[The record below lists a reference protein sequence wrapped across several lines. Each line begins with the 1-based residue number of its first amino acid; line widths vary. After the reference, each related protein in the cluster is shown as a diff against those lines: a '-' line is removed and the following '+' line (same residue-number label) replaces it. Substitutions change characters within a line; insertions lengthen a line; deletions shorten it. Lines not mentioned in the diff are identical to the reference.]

1 MNEKIKSP
9 SGQGGAGSGPGPVGS
24 GPQTTTAGNGGGGN
38 GSATSGGPAAP
49 AAATSGSGP
58 PTPNNGNDTPAQMPP
73 HPYGPPGGGDP
84 VMSHYHMHQQ
94 PPHPQHMPPHQQV
107 GPPPSSSQNPGE
119 HPQKDVGAEYGQSP
133 LGGPPPPIPGGHH
146 PMYGRYH
153 HGDPGM
159 DPYRYSHSPMQQPPP
174 GGKPQQSAPGGGP
187 GIGSPNR
194 PPSQRYIPGQ
204 PQGPTPTLNSLLQ
217 SSHPPPPPQHRY
229 TNSYDPQ
236 QPPQQQPPPPQ
247 SQPPPQGGAG
257 GPQPPG
263 GPAGQGGG
271 GGPPPPQHGGP
282 PPPSHQPHQSP
293 YGAQQTGWAPPPRPY
308 SPQLGPSQQYRTPPP
323 TNTSRGQSP
332 YPPSQG
338 QNSGSY
344 PSSPQQ
350 QQPQPGQQQQQQQ
363 LPQQQQ
369 PQQQQQQ
376 QQSSSGSGGG
386 SGGGPPPPPQSS
398 NQGTT
403 PSQYSPY
410 PQRYPTPPGPATG
423 PNHRTAYTTHQYPE
437 PNRPWPGGS
446 SPAPSPGPGGHPL
459 PPASPHHTQHGGPPP
474 SSSPS
479 HAPSPSPQPSQASPS
494 PHQELIGQNS
504 NDSSSGGGH
513 SGLGSGPP
521 GTPNPQQVMRPTP
534 SPTGSSGSRSMS
546 PAVAQNH
553 PISRPSSNQSSSG
566 PMQQP
571 SGGSGGGPPPPTQQA
586 TQQQQQQQQ
595 QSQPV
600 TGAANSSSSAGNSP
614 QQGPP
619 SSAAAGGP
627 QGGGQQ
633 PPPLPNQNSIGS
645 QPPSQGPG
653 GAQGYPLPPHMHGS
667 YKMGGQSP
675 GPQGMLSGYP
685 PPPPQQAQ
693 QYSQGSY
700 PPRPQYPPG
709 GYGSTPPPTSQA
721 SSANSMP
728 PGSGP
733 QQYPGSRPMPNH
745 SGQYPPY
752 QNWVPPSPQQSGPVG
767 PGPGGPGA
775 PGAPG
780 MGNHIQGKATPPPPQ
795 GSGSPRPLN
804 YLKQHLQHK
813 GGYPGGGPPGG
824 PPQGYGNGPG
834 MHPGIPMGPPH
845 HMGPPHGPT
854 TMGPPPTTPPQSMM
868 PGVSVGEGG
877 GPPPPPPE
885 HISQDN
891 GLSSGSSGSA
901 SGPPHP
907 VTSVVTTGPDGAPMD
922 DASQQSTISN
932 ASAASGEDPQ
942 CTTPKSRKN
951 DPYGQSHLAP
961 PSTSPGGVGAG
972 PHPGH
977 PGEDYE
983 INSPPN
989 WARTPASPS
998 FNSHVPQPETFRTTT
1013 PSVPTVATTSAKKS
1027 DSLCKLYE
1035 MDDNPERRIWLDKL
1049 RAFMDE
1055 RRTPI
1060 TACPTISK
1068 QPLDLYRLYLYVKE
1082 RGGFV
1087 EVTKS
1092 KTWKDIAGLLGI
1104 GASSS
1109 AAYTLRKHYTKNLLA
1124 YECHFDRG
1132 DIDPLPIIQQIEA
1145 GTKKKSTKA
1154 ASVPS
1159 PGNKSGSSNS
1169 QDSFPA
1175 PVGAA
1180 NTSMDGYPSY
1190 PGNYPGTGPQPDYGA
1205 AGQMPRPPSQSNA
1218 QSPHPGPNNQTS
1230 AATPGGDNISVNNPF
1245 DEPVGGVN
1253 SNAPNAGTTAHA
1265 NSASSGAAGPPP
1277 PPPNVGPPP
1286 PQPPPTGRPPYPPG
1300 GPYPPPPVSRAP
1312 GSPYPVQPG
1321 AYGQYGSGD
1330 QYNATG
1336 PPGQFGQQQ
1345 GQFPPQNRNM
1355 YPPYGPEGEAPPT
1368 GSNQYGPYGN
1378 RPYSQPPSGT
1388 SQAPSTPGAP
1398 SAPGGPPQPGGPPAP
1413 GSSPY
1418 PPPGAPGQQEY
1429 YRPPDQGPQPR
1440 RHPDF
1445 VKDSQSYPGYNAR
1458 PQIYGWPG
1466 GANQYRNQYPSSASP
1481 QAWGVAPP
1489 RTQAPPGGQLGPSGQ
1504 QQPPASGAQW
1514 DQHRYPPQQQPPQ
1527 PQQQQQQ
1534 PPYQQPGQQQPP
1546 PQWTQMG
1553 GAGTGAPGTPPSG
1566 APGSPLRP
1574 PSAGQQQRMPNSGPG
1589 GGMTGPNSAP
1599 VSGPQPGQ
1607 PGAPPNSSSATGTMP
1622 TNSIGK
1628 PSFSMPPPP
1637 QAAGVSSGVQGI
1649 PPAQGGGM
1657 MPGTIGS
1664 GSQQKPMIGGVVG
1677 PPGAPV
1683 MPPQPATQQQQQPQQ
1698 QQQQQTPQ
1706 QPQTQ
1711 PSQQQQQQQPPQQ
1724 QQQQPQPQPQQQ
1736 PFAPPPVGP
1745 GPPLIKKEIVFP
1757 PDSVESTTPV
1767 LYRRKRLTK
1776 ADVCPVDPWRIFM
1789 AMRSGQLTE
1798 CTWALDVLNVLL
1810 FDDSTVQYFGLAH
1823 LPGLLTLLL
1832 EHFQKNLAEMFSDEG
1847 DEKANQND
1855 RISSDRKASNRRGIT
1870 TSTHNRRRLCDTV
1883 KPEKEEVEEEEK
1895 EDPQARL
1902 HDHTVDGIEET
1913 YVEADIEGDFGID
1926 SDEDEGIDLG
1936 QVKQIPH
1943 PEERVVLLAHT
1954 PNYTMMSRK
1963 GLPVRLQPAE
1973 QDIFITDGLKE
1984 WDSEFSGN
1992 YEETA
1997 PIGSNAWTYGFTDRD
2012 INKGIID
2019 VFKSEFV
2026 DIPFAR
2032 YIKTKPKDR
2041 KHKKGDNNVK
2051 IELEEDTSCEDLLNP
2066 KLESKESD
2074 REMEEDEEVEARLQ
2088 QNTFNKKRRL
2098 FNNSTASGNLVPQS
2112 EPTEAK
2118 KSKLQS
2124 DEHRPIEK
2132 SAFAIPLEIK
2142 RDDDCSEPLT
2152 TVTAAATTTT
2162 NTDSDCREV
2171 DMELETITTKESS
2184 VTKAFDPKT
2193 TIRDPALVLQRR
2205 RSSSSLE
2212 DECYT
2217 RDEASLYLVNESQD
2231 SLARRCICISNIFRN
2246 MSFVPGNESILAKS
2260 QRFLAVLG
2268 RLLLLNHEHL
2278 PRTPKN
2284 RNYDRGTEEDTDF
2297 SDSCSS
2303 LQGER
2308 EWWWEYLISIRENM
2322 LVIMAN
2328 IAGHLDLSR
2337 YEELIARPL
2346 IDGLLH
2352 WAVCPSAHGQDPF
2365 PSCGPASSLSPQRLA
2380 LEALCKLCV
2389 TDNNVD
2395 LVIATPPHSRLEK
2408 LCAVLTRH
2416 LCRNEDQVLREF
2428 SVNLLHY
2435 LAAADSAMAR
2445 TVALQSPCIS
2455 YLVAFIEQAEQT
2467 ALGVANQHGINYLRE
2482 NPDSMGTSLDMLR
2495 RAAGT
2500 LLHLAKHPDNR
2511 SLFMQQE
2518 QRLLGLVMSHIL
2530 DQQVA
2535 LIISRVLFQVSR
2547 GPGAAV
2553 NSLEYRMQ
2561 QKQLQQKLGMQERK
2575 NQAESKMDDE
2585 ILNEKEQIVEPK
2597 DATAAV
2603 ATATTSDTAK
2613 CEARNEMAP
2622 ISTHA
2627 NAVNEGTANSN
2638 NIEHMPSKNPSS
2650 SMIISAD
2657 SENSNS
2663 SSQITPTAAF
2673 NDVSNSS
2680 TNSNSCGTAASSLS
2694 QNSTN
2699 SSMGSC
2705 SNMSSSTTT
2714 AAMHHHLHI
2723 NNNNN
2728 NNNSSSGGGSNSTL
2742 TTSEQLKSNMLG
2754 GAVSS
2759 SNTTPM
2765 ATGSTSG
2772 SGCSSINSNSMNNMT
2787 TNSSS
2792 SGSAAAQQQLPISAP
2807 PPPPPATTAPPS
2819 QAPTANTS
2827 TTAAVA

>member
-24 GPQTTTAGNGGGGN
+24 GPQTATSGSNGGNSGGSGGDPNPGGN
-38 GSATSGGPAAP
+38 GNAPGGGPSAP
-49 AAATSGSGP
+49 AAGTPGGSGP
-58 PTPNNGNDTPAQMPP
+58 PTPNNGSDTPAQMPP

-94 PPHPQHMPPHQQV
+94 PPHPQHMPPHQQLV
-107 GPPPSSSQNPGE
+107 GGPPPPPPSSQNPGE

-133 LGGPPPPIPGGHH
+133 LGGPPPPMPGHH
-146 PMYGRYH
+146 PMYGRFH
-153 HGDPGM
+153 HADPNM
-159 DPYRYSHSPMQQPPP
+159 DPYRYGHTPMQQPPP

-194 PPSQRYIPGQ
+194 PPPQRYIPGQ
-204 PQGPTPTLNSLLQ
+204 APQGPTPTLNSLLQ
-217 SSHPPPPPQHRY
+217 SSHPQPPPQHRY

-236 QPPQQQPPPPQ
+236 QPPQQPPPSQ

-257 GPQPPG
+257 GGPPQPPG
-263 GPAGQGGG
+263 GVQ

-282 PPPSHQPHQSP
+282 PPPTHQPHQSP
-293 YGAQQTGWAPPPRPY
+293 YGGQQTGWAPPPRPY

-363 LPQQQQ
+363 QQQT
-369 PQQQQQQ
+369 QQQQQ

-446 SPAPSPGPGGHPL
+446 SPAPSPGPGSHPL
-459 PPASPHHTQHGGPPP
+459 PPASPHHAQHGGPPP

-571 SGGSGGGPPPPTQQA
+571 GGGPPPPPSQQSA
-586 TQQQQQQQQ
+586 QQQQ
-595 QSQPV
+595 QSQQGPGV
-600 TGAANSSSSAGNSP
+600 PNSSSSASNSP

-619 SSAAAGGP
+619 TSAASGSGGP
-627 QGGGQQ
+627 PGGGQQ
-633 PPPLPNQNSIGS
+633 PPPLSNQNSIGS
-645 QPPSQGPG
+645 QPPPQGPGG

-675 GPQGMLSGYP
+675 GPQGMHSGYP

-709 GYGSTPPPTSQA
+709 AYGSTPPPPSSQA
-721 SSANSMP
+721 SSVNSMP
-728 PGSGP
+728 PGGP
-733 QQYPGSRPMPNH
+733 QQYPGARPMPNH

-752 QNWVPPSPQQSGPVG
+752 QNWVPPSPQQGG

-775 PGAPG
+775 PGAPN

-854 TMGPPPTTPPQSMM
+854 TMGPPPTTPPQSIMAG
-868 PGVSVGEGG
+868 GVSGGEGG
-877 GPPPPPPE
+877 GPPPPD

-901 SGPPHP
+901 SGPSQHP
-907 VTSVVTTGPDGAPMD
+907 VTSVVTTGPDGTPMD

-932 ASAASGEDPQ
+932 ASAASAEDPQ

-972 PHPGH
+972 AHPGH

-983 INSPPN
+983 MNSPPN
-989 WARTPASPS
+989 WARTPASPG
-998 FNSHVPQPETFRTTT
+998 FNSHVPQPETFRATPTAGPTTA
-1013 PSVPTVATTSAKKS
+1013 PTSAKKS

-1035 MDDNPERRIWLDKL
+1035 MDDNPERRVWLDKL

-1060 TACPTISK
+1060 TTCPTISK

-1092 KTWKDIAGLLGI
+1092 KTWKDIAALLGI

-1145 GTKKKSTKA
+1145 GTKKKSAKA

-1180 NTSMDGYPSY
+1180 NTSMDGYPAY
-1190 PGNYPGTGPQPDYGA
+1190 PGNYPGAGPQPDYGA

-1218 QSPHPGPNNQTS
+1218 QSPHPG
-1230 AATPGGDNISVNNPF
+1230 
-1245 DEPVGGVN
+1245 
-1253 SNAPNAGTTAHA
+1253 
-1265 NSASSGAAGPPP
+1265 
-1277 PPPNVGPPP
+1277 
-1286 PQPPPTGRPPYPPG
+1286 
-1300 GPYPPPPVSRAP
+1300 
-1312 GSPYPVQPG
+1312 SPYPGQPG

-1330 QYNATG
+1330 QYNAAG

-1345 GQFPPQNRNM
+1345 GQFPPQNRSM
-1355 YPPYGPEGEAPPT
+1355 YPPYGPEGEAPPS

-1378 RPYSQPPSGT
+1378 RPYSQPPPGS
-1388 SQAPSTPGAP
+1388 SQTPSAPGAP
-1398 SAPGGPPQPGGPPAP
+1398 SAAGGPPQSGPPAP

-1418 PPPGAPGQQEY
+1418 PPPGAPGQQDY

-1445 VKDSQSYPGYNAR
+1445 VKDSQPYPGYNAR
-1458 PQIYGWPG
+1458 PQLYGGWQG
-1466 GANQYRNQYPSSASP
+1466 GSNQYRNQYPTSPSP
-1481 QAWGVAPP
+1481 QAWGAAPP
-1489 RTQAPPGGQLGPSGQ
+1489 RTQAPPGSQLGPPGQ
-1504 QQPPASGAQW
+1504 QQPPPGAATQW

-1534 PPYQQPGQQQPP
+1534 PPYQQSGQQQPP
-1546 PQWTQMG
+1546 PPQWAQMG
-1553 GAGTGAPGTPPSG
+1553 GAGTGTPGAPPSG
-1566 APGSPLRP
+1566 TPGSPLRP
-1574 PSAGQQQRMPNSGPG
+1574 PSAGQQRMPNSGPG
-1589 GGMTGPNSAP
+1589 NMSVPGGSGQMG
-1599 VSGPQPGQ
+1599 GPQPGQ
-1607 PGAPPNSSSATGTMP
+1607 GGVAPPNSSSASAGAAMP
-1622 TNSIGK
+1622 PNTSMGK
-1628 PSFSMPPPP
+1628 QPPFSMPPPP
-1637 QAAGVSSGVQGI
+1637 QAGGANAAGTQG
-1649 PPAQGGGM
+1649 PGGM
-1657 MPGTIGS
+1657 MPAVN
-1664 GSQQKPMIGGVVG
+1664 QQKPPMGVVG
-1677 PPGAPV
+1677 PGGAPLL
-1683 MPPQPATQQQQQPQQ
+1683 QPQ
-1698 QQQQQTPQ
+1698 
-1706 QPQTQ
+1706 
-1711 PSQQQQQQQPPQQ
+1711 SQQQQPPQMQ
-1724 QQQQPQPQPQQQ
+1724 QQVQSQPPQQQLPQQPPPQPQPQQQ
-1736 PFAPPPVGP
+1736 QQPFPPPVGP

-1776 ADVCPVDPWRIFM
+1776 ADICPVDPWRIFM
-1789 AMRSGQLTE
+1789 AIRSGQLTE

-1810 FDDSTVQYFGLAH
+1810 FDDSSVPYFGLVH

-1847 DEKANQND
+1847 DDNKSGSSSKGN
-1855 RISSDRKASNRRGIT
+1855 RKSSYKRCISAHMT
-1870 TSTHNRRRLCDTV
+1870 ANRRRLCDTIKQEAV
-1883 KPEKEEVEEEEK
+1883 DRQED
-1895 EDPQARL
+1895 DPQSRL
-1902 HDHTVDGIEET
+1902 HDNTSGNIGISNENYDIVDD
-1913 YVEADIEGDFGID
+1913 A

-1936 QVKQIPH
+1936 QVKQPPN
-1943 PEERVVLLAHT
+1943 PEERVVLLANT

-1973 QDIFITDGLKE
+1973 NDIFITDGLKE
-1984 WDSEFSGN
+1984 WDSEFNGN

-1997 PIGSNAWTYGFTDRD
+1997 PVGSNAWTYGFTDRD
-2012 INKGIID
+2012 ISKGIID

-2032 YIKTKPKDR
+2032 YIKGKSKDT
-2041 KHKKGDNNVK
+2041 KHKRNAAKTNM
-2051 IELEEDTSCEDLLNP
+2051 EDDDSSSTSPDDVLKP
-2066 KLESKESD
+2066 KLESNDSD
-2074 REMEEDEEVEARLQ
+2074 KEMEDDEVEARLQ

-2098 FNNSTASGNLVPQS
+2098 FNNSAVGSAAPQL

-2118 KSKLQS
+2118 KSKLQN
-2124 DEHRPIEK
+2124 DEQQEQQHLRLEK
-2132 SAFAIPLEIK
+2132 SAFTMPEIK
-2142 RDDDCSEPLT
+2142 REEDSNEAAT
-2152 TVTAAATTTT
+2152 TAAAAATT

-2171 DMELETITTKESS
+2171 DMELETITTKEPA
-2184 VTKAFDPKT
+2184 VTKTFDPKST
-2193 TIRDPALVLQRR
+2193 VRDPALVLQRR

-2217 RDEASLYLVNESQD
+2217 RDESSLYLVNESQD

-2246 MSFVPGNESILAKS
+2246 LSFVPGNESILAKS
-2260 QRFLAVLG
+2260 QRFLAVVG

-2308 EWWWEYLISIRENM
+2308 EWWWDYLISIRENM

-2547 GPGAAV
+2547 GPGTAV

-2561 QKQLQQKLGMQERK
+2561 QKQLQQKNGVQDRKQAVVERK
-2575 NQAESKMDDE
+2575 PDEAALSSDKETPATTNASDSK
-2585 ILNEKEQIVEPK
+2585 
-2597 DATAAV
+2597 TAATTEASGSAADQQIKIEASETAISGGSSNEV
-2603 ATATTSDTAK
+2603 APMSS
-2613 CEARNEMAP
+2613 N
-2622 ISTHA
+2622 SNA
-2627 NAVNEGTANSN
+2627 NDSSSSNSGGGGIAAAVSN
-2638 NIEHMPSKNPSS
+2638 NIENVAGKNPASS
-2650 SMIISAD
+2650 SSSTMIVSAD

-2699 SSMGSC
+2699 SSIGSC
-2705 SNMSSSTTT
+2705 SNLSSSTTAPT
-2714 AAMHHHLHI
+2714 MHHHAHHHHHLHT
-2723 NNNNN
+2723 N
-2728 NNNSSSGGGSNSTL
+2728 NNNSSSSSVSGQGL
-2742 TTSEQLKSNMLG
+2742 TTSEQLKNNMLG
-2754 GAVSS
+2754 TVA
-2759 SNTTPM
+2759 
-2765 ATGSTSG
+2765 ATNS
-2772 SGCSSINSNSMNNMT
+2772 SNSMNNMSSAAAATATAT
-2787 TNSSS
+2787 TNSV
-2792 SGSAAAQQQLPISAP
+2792 AAQQQQQITAP
-2807 PPPPPATTAPPS
+2807 SPPATTAPPS

>member
-24 GPQTTTAGNGGGGN
+24 GPQTATSGSNGGNSGGSGGDPNPGGN
-38 GSATSGGPAAP
+38 GNAPGGGPSAP
-49 AAATSGSGP
+49 AAGTPGGSGP
-58 PTPNNGNDTPAQMPP
+58 PTPNNGSDTPAQMPP

-94 PPHPQHMPPHQQV
+94 PPHPQHMPPHQQLV
-107 GPPPSSSQNPGE
+107 GGPPPPPPSSQNPGE

-133 LGGPPPPIPGGHH
+133 LGGPPPPMPGHH
-146 PMYGRYH
+146 PMYGRFH
-153 HGDPGM
+153 HADPNM
-159 DPYRYSHSPMQQPPP
+159 DPYRYGHTPMQQPPP

-194 PPSQRYIPGQ
+194 PPPQRYIPGQ
-204 PQGPTPTLNSLLQ
+204 APQGPTPTLNSLLQ
-217 SSHPPPPPQHRY
+217 SSHPQPPPQHRY

-236 QPPQQQPPPPQ
+236 QPPQQPPPSQ

-257 GPQPPG
+257 GGPPQPPG
-263 GPAGQGGG
+263 GVQ

-282 PPPSHQPHQSP
+282 PPPTHQPHQSP
-293 YGAQQTGWAPPPRPY
+293 YGGQQTGWAPPPRPY

-363 LPQQQQ
+363 QQQT
-369 PQQQQQQ
+369 QQQQQ

-446 SPAPSPGPGGHPL
+446 SPAPSPGPGSHPL
-459 PPASPHHTQHGGPPP
+459 PPASPHHAQHGGPPP

-571 SGGSGGGPPPPTQQA
+571 GGGPPPPPSQQSA
-586 TQQQQQQQQ
+586 QQQQ
-595 QSQPV
+595 QSQQGPGV
-600 TGAANSSSSAGNSP
+600 PNSSSSASNSP

-619 SSAAAGGP
+619 TSAASGSGGP
-627 QGGGQQ
+627 PGGGQQ
-633 PPPLPNQNSIGS
+633 PPPLSNQNSIGS
-645 QPPSQGPG
+645 QPPPQGPGG

-675 GPQGMLSGYP
+675 GPQGMHSGYP

-709 GYGSTPPPTSQA
+709 AYGSTPPPPSSQA
-721 SSANSMP
+721 SSVNSMP
-728 PGSGP
+728 PGGP
-733 QQYPGSRPMPNH
+733 QQYPGARPMPNH

-752 QNWVPPSPQQSGPVG
+752 QNWVPPSPQQGG

-775 PGAPG
+775 PGAPN

-854 TMGPPPTTPPQSMM
+854 TMGPPPTTPPQSIMAG
-868 PGVSVGEGG
+868 GVSGGEGG
-877 GPPPPPPE
+877 GPPPPD

-901 SGPPHP
+901 SGPSQHP
-907 VTSVVTTGPDGAPMD
+907 VTSVVTTGPDGTPMD

-932 ASAASGEDPQ
+932 ASAASAEDPQ

-972 PHPGH
+972 AHPGH

-983 INSPPN
+983 MNSPPN
-989 WARTPASPS
+989 WARTPASPG
-998 FNSHVPQPETFRTTT
+998 FNSHVPQPETFRATPTAGPTTA
-1013 PSVPTVATTSAKKS
+1013 PTSAKKS

-1035 MDDNPERRIWLDKL
+1035 MDDNPERRVWLDKL

-1060 TACPTISK
+1060 TTCPTISK

-1087 EVTKS
+1087 EVCKVTKS
-1092 KTWKDIAGLLGI
+1092 KTWKDIAALLGI

-1145 GTKKKSTKA
+1145 GTKKKSAKA

-1180 NTSMDGYPSY
+1180 NTSMDGYPAY
-1190 PGNYPGTGPQPDYGA
+1190 PGNYPGAGPQPDYGA

-1218 QSPHPGPNNQTS
+1218 QSPHPG
-1230 AATPGGDNISVNNPF
+1230 
-1245 DEPVGGVN
+1245 
-1253 SNAPNAGTTAHA
+1253 
-1265 NSASSGAAGPPP
+1265 
-1277 PPPNVGPPP
+1277 
-1286 PQPPPTGRPPYPPG
+1286 
-1300 GPYPPPPVSRAP
+1300 
-1312 GSPYPVQPG
+1312 SPYPGQPG

-1330 QYNATG
+1330 QYNAAG

-1345 GQFPPQNRNM
+1345 GQFPPQNRSM
-1355 YPPYGPEGEAPPT
+1355 YPPYGPEGEAPPS

-1378 RPYSQPPSGT
+1378 RPYSQPPPGS
-1388 SQAPSTPGAP
+1388 SQTPSAPGAP
-1398 SAPGGPPQPGGPPAP
+1398 SAAGGPPQSGPPAP

-1418 PPPGAPGQQEY
+1418 PPPGAPGQQDY

-1445 VKDSQSYPGYNAR
+1445 VKDSQPYPGYNAR
-1458 PQIYGWPG
+1458 PQLYGGWQG
-1466 GANQYRNQYPSSASP
+1466 GSNQYRNQYPTSPSP
-1481 QAWGVAPP
+1481 QAWGAAPP
-1489 RTQAPPGGQLGPSGQ
+1489 RTQAPPGSQLGPPGQ
-1504 QQPPASGAQW
+1504 QQPPPGAATQW

-1534 PPYQQPGQQQPP
+1534 PPYQQSGQQQPP
-1546 PQWTQMG
+1546 PPQWAQMG
-1553 GAGTGAPGTPPSG
+1553 GAGTGTPGAPPSG
-1566 APGSPLRP
+1566 TPGSPLRP
-1574 PSAGQQQRMPNSGPG
+1574 PSAGQQRMPNSGPG
-1589 GGMTGPNSAP
+1589 NMSVPGGSGQMG
-1599 VSGPQPGQ
+1599 GPQPGQ
-1607 PGAPPNSSSATGTMP
+1607 GGVAPPNSSSASAGAAMP
-1622 TNSIGK
+1622 PNTSMGK
-1628 PSFSMPPPP
+1628 QPPFSMPPPP
-1637 QAAGVSSGVQGI
+1637 QAGGANAAGTQG
-1649 PPAQGGGM
+1649 PGGM
-1657 MPGTIGS
+1657 MPAVN
-1664 GSQQKPMIGGVVG
+1664 QQKPPMGVVG
-1677 PPGAPV
+1677 PGGAPLL
-1683 MPPQPATQQQQQPQQ
+1683 QPQ
-1698 QQQQQTPQ
+1698 
-1706 QPQTQ
+1706 
-1711 PSQQQQQQQPPQQ
+1711 SQQQQPPQMQ
-1724 QQQQPQPQPQQQ
+1724 QQVQSQPPQQQLPQQPPPQPQPQQQ
-1736 PFAPPPVGP
+1736 QQPFPPPVGP

-1776 ADVCPVDPWRIFM
+1776 ADICPVDPWRIFM
-1789 AMRSGQLTE
+1789 AIRSGQLTE

-1810 FDDSTVQYFGLAH
+1810 FDDSSVPYFGLVH

-1847 DEKANQND
+1847 DDNKSGSSSKGN
-1855 RISSDRKASNRRGIT
+1855 RKSSYKRCISAHMT
-1870 TSTHNRRRLCDTV
+1870 ANRRRLCDTIKQEAV
-1883 KPEKEEVEEEEK
+1883 DRQED
-1895 EDPQARL
+1895 DPQSRL
-1902 HDHTVDGIEET
+1902 HDNTSGNIGISNENYDIVDD
-1913 YVEADIEGDFGID
+1913 A

-1936 QVKQIPH
+1936 QVKQPPN
-1943 PEERVVLLAHT
+1943 PEERVVLLANT

-1973 QDIFITDGLKE
+1973 NDIFITDGLKE
-1984 WDSEFSGN
+1984 WDSEFNGN

-1997 PIGSNAWTYGFTDRD
+1997 PVGSNAWTYGFTDRD
-2012 INKGIID
+2012 ISKGIID

-2032 YIKTKPKDR
+2032 YIKGKSKDT
-2041 KHKKGDNNVK
+2041 KHKRNAAKTNM
-2051 IELEEDTSCEDLLNP
+2051 EDDDSSSTSPDDVLKP
-2066 KLESKESD
+2066 KLESNDSD
-2074 REMEEDEEVEARLQ
+2074 KEMEDDEVEARLQ

-2098 FNNSTASGNLVPQS
+2098 FNNSAVGSAAPQL

-2118 KSKLQS
+2118 KSKLQN
-2124 DEHRPIEK
+2124 DEQQEQQHLRLEK
-2132 SAFAIPLEIK
+2132 SAFTMPEIK
-2142 RDDDCSEPLT
+2142 REEDSNEAAT
-2152 TVTAAATTTT
+2152 TAAAAATT

-2171 DMELETITTKESS
+2171 DMELETITTKEPA
-2184 VTKAFDPKT
+2184 VTKTFDPKST
-2193 TIRDPALVLQRR
+2193 VRDPALVLQRR

-2217 RDEASLYLVNESQD
+2217 RDESSLYLVNESQD

-2246 MSFVPGNESILAKS
+2246 LSFVPGNESILAKS
-2260 QRFLAVLG
+2260 QRFLAVVG

-2308 EWWWEYLISIRENM
+2308 EWWWDYLISIRENM

-2547 GPGAAV
+2547 GPGTAV

-2561 QKQLQQKLGMQERK
+2561 QKQLQQKNGVQDRKQAVVERK
-2575 NQAESKMDDE
+2575 PDEAALSSDKETPATTNASDSK
-2585 ILNEKEQIVEPK
+2585 
-2597 DATAAV
+2597 TAATTEASGSAADQQIKIEASETAISGGSSNEV
-2603 ATATTSDTAK
+2603 APMSS
-2613 CEARNEMAP
+2613 N
-2622 ISTHA
+2622 SNA
-2627 NAVNEGTANSN
+2627 NDSSSSNSGGGGIAAAVSN
-2638 NIEHMPSKNPSS
+2638 NIENVAGKNPASS
-2650 SMIISAD
+2650 SSSTMIVSAD

-2699 SSMGSC
+2699 SSIGSC
-2705 SNMSSSTTT
+2705 SNLSSSTTAPT
-2714 AAMHHHLHI
+2714 MHHHAHHHHHLHT
-2723 NNNNN
+2723 N
-2728 NNNSSSGGGSNSTL
+2728 NNNSSSSSVSGQGL
-2742 TTSEQLKSNMLG
+2742 TTSEQLKNNMLG
-2754 GAVSS
+2754 TVA
-2759 SNTTPM
+2759 
-2765 ATGSTSG
+2765 ATNS
-2772 SGCSSINSNSMNNMT
+2772 SNSMNNMSSAAAATATAT
-2787 TNSSS
+2787 TNSV
-2792 SGSAAAQQQLPISAP
+2792 AAQQQQQITAP
-2807 PPPPPATTAPPS
+2807 SPPATTAPPS

>member
-1 MNEKIKSP
+1 MNKVLP
-9 SGQGGAGSGPGPVGS
+9 W
-24 GPQTTTAGNGGGGN
+24 
-38 GSATSGGPAAP
+38 
-49 AAATSGSGP
+49 
-58 PTPNNGNDTPAQMPP
+58 
-73 HPYGPPGGGDP
+73 
-84 VMSHYHMHQQ
+84 
-94 PPHPQHMPPHQQV
+94 
-107 GPPPSSSQNPGE
+107 E
-119 HPQKDVGAEYGQSP
+119 HFENLYK
-133 LGGPPPPIPGGHH
+133 
-146 PMYGRYH
+146 
-153 HGDPGM
+153 
-159 DPYRYSHSPMQQPPP
+159 
-174 GGKPQQSAPGGGP
+174 
-187 GIGSPNR
+187 
-194 PPSQRYIPGQ
+194 
-204 PQGPTPTLNSLLQ
+204 
-217 SSHPPPPPQHRY
+217 
-229 TNSYDPQ
+229 
-236 QPPQQQPPPPQ
+236 
-247 SQPPPQGGAG
+247 
-257 GPQPPG
+257 
-263 GPAGQGGG
+263 
-271 GGPPPPQHGGP
+271 
-282 PPPSHQPHQSP
+282 
-293 YGAQQTGWAPPPRPY
+293 
-308 SPQLGPSQQYRTPPP
+308 
-323 TNTSRGQSP
+323 
-332 YPPSQG
+332 
-338 QNSGSY
+338 
-344 PSSPQQ
+344 
-350 QQPQPGQQQQQQQ
+350 
-363 LPQQQQ
+363 
-369 PQQQQQQ
+369 
-376 QQSSSGSGGG
+376 
-386 SGGGPPPPPQSS
+386 
-398 NQGTT
+398 
-403 PSQYSPY
+403 
-410 PQRYPTPPGPATG
+410 
-423 PNHRTAYTTHQYPE
+423 
-437 PNRPWPGGS
+437 
-446 SPAPSPGPGGHPL
+446 
-459 PPASPHHTQHGGPPP
+459 
-474 SSSPS
+474 
-479 HAPSPSPQPSQASPS
+479 
-494 PHQELIGQNS
+494 ELIGQNS

-571 SGGSGGGPPPPTQQA
+571 GGGPPPPPSQQSA
-586 TQQQQQQQQ
+586 QQQQ
-595 QSQPV
+595 QSQQGPGV
-600 TGAANSSSSAGNSP
+600 PNSSSSASNSP

-619 SSAAAGGP
+619 TSAASGSGGP
-627 QGGGQQ
+627 PGGGQQ
-633 PPPLPNQNSIGS
+633 PPPLSNQNSIGS
-645 QPPSQGPG
+645 QPPPQGPGG

-675 GPQGMLSGYP
+675 GPQGMHSGYP

-709 GYGSTPPPTSQA
+709 AYGSTPPPPSSQA
-721 SSANSMP
+721 SSVNSMP
-728 PGSGP
+728 PGGP
-733 QQYPGSRPMPNH
+733 QQYPGARPMPNH

-752 QNWVPPSPQQSGPVG
+752 QNWVPPSPQQGG

-775 PGAPG
+775 PGAPN

-854 TMGPPPTTPPQSMM
+854 TMGPPPTTPPQSIMAG
-868 PGVSVGEGG
+868 GVSGGEGG
-877 GPPPPPPE
+877 GPPPPD

-901 SGPPHP
+901 SGPSQHP
-907 VTSVVTTGPDGAPMD
+907 VTSVVTTGPDGTPMD

-932 ASAASGEDPQ
+932 ASAASAEDPQ

-972 PHPGH
+972 AHPGH

-983 INSPPN
+983 MNSPPN
-989 WARTPASPS
+989 WARTPASPG
-998 FNSHVPQPETFRTTT
+998 FNSHVPQPETFRATPTAGPTTA
-1013 PSVPTVATTSAKKS
+1013 PTSAKKS

-1035 MDDNPERRIWLDKL
+1035 MDDNPERRVWLDKL

-1060 TACPTISK
+1060 TTCPTISK

-1087 EVTKS
+1087 EVCKVTKS
-1092 KTWKDIAGLLGI
+1092 KTWKDIAALLGI

-1145 GTKKKSTKA
+1145 GTKKKSAKA

-1180 NTSMDGYPSY
+1180 NTSMDGYPAY
-1190 PGNYPGTGPQPDYGA
+1190 PGNYPGAGPQPDYGA

-1218 QSPHPGPNNQTS
+1218 QSPHPG
-1230 AATPGGDNISVNNPF
+1230 
-1245 DEPVGGVN
+1245 
-1253 SNAPNAGTTAHA
+1253 
-1265 NSASSGAAGPPP
+1265 
-1277 PPPNVGPPP
+1277 
-1286 PQPPPTGRPPYPPG
+1286 
-1300 GPYPPPPVSRAP
+1300 
-1312 GSPYPVQPG
+1312 SPYPGQPG

-1330 QYNATG
+1330 QYNAAG

-1345 GQFPPQNRNM
+1345 GQFPPQNRSM
-1355 YPPYGPEGEAPPT
+1355 YPPYGPEGEAPPS

-1378 RPYSQPPSGT
+1378 RPYSQPPPGS
-1388 SQAPSTPGAP
+1388 SQTPSAPGAP
-1398 SAPGGPPQPGGPPAP
+1398 STAGGPPQSGPPAP

-1418 PPPGAPGQQEY
+1418 PPPGAPGQQDY

-1445 VKDSQSYPGYNAR
+1445 VKDSQPYPGYNAR
-1458 PQIYGWPG
+1458 PQLYGGWQG
-1466 GANQYRNQYPSSASP
+1466 GSNQYRNQYPTSPSP
-1481 QAWGVAPP
+1481 QAWGAAPP
-1489 RTQAPPGGQLGPSGQ
+1489 RTQAPPGSQLGPPGQ
-1504 QQPPASGAQW
+1504 QQPPPGAATQW

-1534 PPYQQPGQQQPP
+1534 PPYQQSGQQQPP
-1546 PQWTQMG
+1546 PPQWAQMG
-1553 GAGTGAPGTPPSG
+1553 GAGTGTPGAPPSG
-1566 APGSPLRP
+1566 TPGSPLRP
-1574 PSAGQQQRMPNSGPG
+1574 PSAGQQRMPNSGPG
-1589 GGMTGPNSAP
+1589 NMSVPGGSGQMG
-1599 VSGPQPGQ
+1599 GPQPGQ
-1607 PGAPPNSSSATGTMP
+1607 GGVAPPNSSSASAGAAMP
-1622 TNSIGK
+1622 PNTSMGK
-1628 PSFSMPPPP
+1628 QPPFSMPPPP
-1637 QAAGVSSGVQGI
+1637 QAGGANAAGTQG
-1649 PPAQGGGM
+1649 PGGM
-1657 MPGTIGS
+1657 MPAVN
-1664 GSQQKPMIGGVVG
+1664 QQKPPMGVVG
-1677 PPGAPV
+1677 PGGAPLL
-1683 MPPQPATQQQQQPQQ
+1683 QPQ
-1698 QQQQQTPQ
+1698 
-1706 QPQTQ
+1706 
-1711 PSQQQQQQQPPQQ
+1711 SQQQQPPQMQ
-1724 QQQQPQPQPQQQ
+1724 QQVQSQPPQQQLPQQPPPQPQPQQQ
-1736 PFAPPPVGP
+1736 QQPFPPPVGP

-1776 ADVCPVDPWRIFM
+1776 ADICPVDPWRIFM
-1789 AMRSGQLTE
+1789 AIRSGQLTE

-1810 FDDSTVQYFGLAH
+1810 FDDSSVPYFGLVH

-1847 DEKANQND
+1847 DDNKSGSSSKGN
-1855 RISSDRKASNRRGIT
+1855 RKSSYKRCISAHMT
-1870 TSTHNRRRLCDTV
+1870 ANRRRLCDTIKQEAV
-1883 KPEKEEVEEEEK
+1883 DRQED
-1895 EDPQARL
+1895 DPQSRL
-1902 HDHTVDGIEET
+1902 HDNTSGNIGISNENYDIVDD
-1913 YVEADIEGDFGID
+1913 A

-1936 QVKQIPH
+1936 QVKQPPN
-1943 PEERVVLLAHT
+1943 PEERVVLLANT

-1973 QDIFITDGLKE
+1973 NDIFITDGLKE
-1984 WDSEFSGN
+1984 WDSEFNGN

-1997 PIGSNAWTYGFTDRD
+1997 PVGSNAWTYGFTDRD
-2012 INKGIID
+2012 ISKGIID

-2032 YIKTKPKDR
+2032 YIKGKSKDT
-2041 KHKKGDNNVK
+2041 KHKRNAAKTNM
-2051 IELEEDTSCEDLLNP
+2051 EDDDSSSTSPDDVLKP
-2066 KLESKESD
+2066 KLESNDSD
-2074 REMEEDEEVEARLQ
+2074 KEMEDDEVEARLQ

-2098 FNNSTASGNLVPQS
+2098 FNNSAVGSAAPQL

-2118 KSKLQS
+2118 KSKLQN
-2124 DEHRPIEK
+2124 DEQQEQQHLRLEK
-2132 SAFAIPLEIK
+2132 SAFTMPEIK
-2142 RDDDCSEPLT
+2142 REEDSNEAAT
-2152 TVTAAATTTT
+2152 TAAAAATT

-2171 DMELETITTKESS
+2171 DMELETITTKEPA
-2184 VTKAFDPKT
+2184 VTKTFDPKST
-2193 TIRDPALVLQRR
+2193 VRDPALVLQRR

-2217 RDEASLYLVNESQD
+2217 RDESSLYLVNESQD

-2246 MSFVPGNESILAKS
+2246 LSFVPGNESILAKS
-2260 QRFLAVLG
+2260 QRFLAVVG

-2308 EWWWEYLISIRENM
+2308 EWWWDYLISIRENM

-2547 GPGAAV
+2547 GPGTAV

-2561 QKQLQQKLGMQERK
+2561 QKQLQQKNGVQDRKQAVVERK
-2575 NQAESKMDDE
+2575 PDEAALSSDKETPATTNASDSK
-2585 ILNEKEQIVEPK
+2585 
-2597 DATAAV
+2597 TAATTEASGSAADQQIKIEASETAISGGSSNEV
-2603 ATATTSDTAK
+2603 APMSS
-2613 CEARNEMAP
+2613 N
-2622 ISTHA
+2622 SNA
-2627 NAVNEGTANSN
+2627 NDSSSSNSGGGGIAAAVSN
-2638 NIEHMPSKNPSS
+2638 NIENVAGKNPASS
-2650 SMIISAD
+2650 SSSTMIVSAD

-2699 SSMGSC
+2699 SSIGSC
-2705 SNMSSSTTT
+2705 SNLSSSTTAPT
-2714 AAMHHHLHI
+2714 MHHHAHHHHHLHT
-2723 NNNNN
+2723 N
-2728 NNNSSSGGGSNSTL
+2728 NNNSSSSSVSGQGL
-2742 TTSEQLKSNMLG
+2742 TTSEQLKNNMLG
-2754 GAVSS
+2754 TVA
-2759 SNTTPM
+2759 
-2765 ATGSTSG
+2765 ATNS
-2772 SGCSSINSNSMNNMT
+2772 SNSMNNMSSAAAAAATAT
-2787 TNSSS
+2787 TNSV
-2792 SGSAAAQQQLPISAP
+2792 AAQPQQQITAP
-2807 PPPPPATTAPPS
+2807 SPPATTAPPS

>member
-24 GPQTTTAGNGGGGN
+24 GPQTTTAGNGGGSGGSSGPSGN
-38 GSATSGGPAAP
+38 GSATSGGPATP
-49 AAATSGSGP
+49 TAATSGSGP
-58 PTPNNGNDTPAQMPP
+58 PTPNNGNDTPGQMPP
-73 HPYGPPGGGDP
+73 HPYGPPASGDP

-94 PPHPQHMPPHQQV
+94 PPHPQHMPPH

-119 HPQKDVGAEYGQSP
+119 HPQKDVGAEYAQSP
-133 LGGPPPPIPGGHH
+133 HGGPPPPMPGGHH

-153 HGDPGM
+153 HGDPAM
-159 DPYRYSHSPMQQPPP
+159 DPYRYGHSPMQQPPP

-194 PPSQRYIPGQ
+194 PPPQRYIPGQ
-204 PQGPTPTLNSLLQ
+204 PPQGPTPTLNSLLQ
-217 SSHPPPPPQHRY
+217 SSHPPPPQHRY

-247 SQPPPQGGAG
+247 SQPPPQSGPTG
-257 GPQPPG
+257 GPQPQGGQSG
-263 GPAGQGGG
+263 GPP
-271 GGPPPPQHGGP
+271 PPPPQHGGP

-293 YGAQQTGWAPPPRPY
+293 YGGQQAGWAPPPRPY
-308 SPQLGPSQQYRTPPP
+308 SPQMGPSQQYRTPPP

-350 QQPQPGQQQQQQQ
+350 QQPQPGQQQQPQQPPPPQ
-363 LPQQQQ
+363 QQQQQ
-369 PQQQQQQ
+369 PQPPQQQ

-571 SGGSGGGPPPPTQQA
+571 SGGSGGGAPPPPTQQA
-586 TQQQQQQQQ
+586 PQQ
-595 QSQPV
+595 QSQPG
-600 TGAANSSSSAGNSP
+600 TGTANSSPSASNSP

-619 SSAAAGGP
+619 SSAGGP
-627 QGGGQQ
+627 PVGGQQ
-633 PPPLPNQNSIGS
+633 PPPLSNQNSIGS
-645 QPPSQGPG
+645 QPPPQGPG

-675 GPQGMLSGYP
+675 GPQGMLSGY

-728 PGSGP
+728 PGSAP
-733 QQYPGSRPMPNH
+733 QQYPGSRPIPNH

-752 QNWVPPSPQQSGPVG
+752 QNWVPPQSPQQGG

-775 PGAPG
+775 PGTPG

-854 TMGPPPTTPPQSMM
+854 SMGPPPTTPPQSMM
-868 PGVSVGEGG
+868 PGVGGAEGA
-877 GPPPPPPE
+877 GPPPSSE

-907 VTSVVTTGPDGAPMD
+907 VTSVVTTGPDGTPMD

-932 ASAASGEDPQ
+932 ASAASAEDPQ

-983 INSPPN
+983 MNSPPN

-1013 PSVPTVATTSAKKS
+1013 PTVPTVATTSAKKS

-1035 MDDNPERRIWLDKL
+1035 MDDNPERRVWLDKL

-1087 EVTKS
+1087 EVCKVTKS
-1092 KTWKDIAGLLGI
+1092 KTWKDIAALLGI

-1145 GTKKKSTKA
+1145 GTKKKSAKA

-1159 PGNKSGSSNS
+1159 PAGSSNS

-1180 NTSMDGYPSY
+1180 NTSMDGYPPY
-1190 PGNYPGTGPQPDYGA
+1190 PGNYPGAGPQPDYGG

-1218 QSPHPGPNNQTS
+1218 QSPHPGPNNQSSTS
-1230 AATPGGDNISVNNPF
+1230 TPGGDNISVNNPF

-1253 SNAPNAGTTAHA
+1253 SGAPNTGTTPQA
-1265 NSASSGAAGPPP
+1265 NASGAAGP

-1286 PQPPPTGRPPYPPG
+1286 PQPPPAGRPPYPPG

-1336 PPGQFGQQQ
+1336 PPGQFSQQQ

-1378 RPYSQPPSGT
+1378 RPYSQPPPGS
-1388 SQAPSTPGAP
+1388 SQTPSTPGAP

-1418 PPPGAPGQQEY
+1418 PPPGAPGQQDY
-1429 YRPPDQGPQPR
+1429 YRPQDQGPQPR

-1445 VKDSQSYPGYNAR
+1445 VKDSQPYPGYNAR
-1458 PQIYGWPG
+1458 PQIYGGWQG
-1466 GANQYRNQYPSSASP
+1466 GSNQYRNQYPSSPSP
-1481 QAWGVAPP
+1481 QGWGAAPP
-1489 RTQAPPGGQLGPSGQ
+1489 RTQAPPGSQMGPSGQ
-1504 QQPPASGAQW
+1504 QQPPPAPGATQW

-1527 PQQQQQQ
+1527 PQQQQQ

-1546 PQWTQMG
+1546 PPQWAQMG
-1553 GAGTGAPGTPPSG
+1553 GASTGAPGAPPSG

-1574 PSAGQQQRMPNSGPG
+1574 PSAGQQQQQQQRMPNSGPG
-1589 GGMTGPNSAP
+1589 GTMAGANSAP
-1599 VSGPQPGQ
+1599 PSGPLPGQ
-1607 PGAPPNSSSATGTMP
+1607 PGAPPNSGSTAGSMP
-1622 TNSIGK
+1622 TNSMVGGK
-1628 PSFSMPPPP
+1628 PPFSMPPPQ
-1637 QAAGVSSGVQGI
+1637 QAGGVGASVQGG
-1649 PPAQGGGM
+1649 PPGPGGM
-1657 MPGTIGS
+1657 MPGIN
-1664 GSQQKPMIGGVVG
+1664 QQKPMGSVG
-1677 PPGAPV
+1677 PSGAPI
-1683 MPPQPATQQQQQPQQ
+1683 MPPQGPTPPQQQQPPPQQPQQ
-1698 QQQQQTPQ
+1698 QPQAQPMTQQQQP
-1706 QPQTQ
+1706 
-1711 PSQQQQQQQPPQQ
+1711 PSTQQPPQQ
-1724 QQQQPQPQPQQQ
+1724 QT
-1736 PFAPPPVGP
+1736 FAPPPVGP

-1832 EHFQKNLAEMFSDEG
+1832 EHFQKNLAEMFTDEGG
-1847 DEKANQND
+1847 DEKSKQRGVN
-1855 RISSDRKASNRRGIT
+1855 RKTASKR
-1870 TSTHNRRRLCDTV
+1870 SMTHNRKSLCDTTIV
-1883 KPEKEEVEEEEK
+1883 KQENVD
-1895 EDPQARL
+1895 EDAQARL
-1902 HDHTVDGIEET
+1902 HDNTLDDVVETNVDTDAYDGFRDE
-1913 YVEADIEGDFGID
+1913 

-1936 QVKQIPH
+1936 QVKQLPN

-1963 GLPVRLQPAE
+1963 GLPVRIQPAE
-1973 QDIFITDGLKE
+1973 QDIFITDGVKE

-2032 YIKTKPKDR
+2032 FIKSKTKNTKQ
-2041 KHKKGDNNVK
+2041 HKKLVGDLKN
-2051 IELEEDTSCEDLLNP
+2051 EDEEINGGGDQLAP

-2074 REMEEDEEVEARLQ
+2074 KEMEDDEVEARLQ

-2098 FNNSTASGNLVPQS
+2098 FNNSATSLGNVGPQQQ
-2112 EPTEAK
+2112 EATEAK
-2118 KSKLQS
+2118 KSKLQC
-2124 DEHRPIEK
+2124 DEPRLEK
-2132 SAFAIPLEIK
+2132 SAFAIPPEIK
-2142 RDDDCSEPLT
+2142 KDDDFRIQPPT
-2152 TVTAAATTTT
+2152 TSTT

-2184 VTKAFDPKT
+2184 VTKAFDPKST
-2193 TIRDPALVLQRR
+2193 ARDPALVLQRR

-2561 QKQLQQKLGMQERK
+2561 QKQLQQKMQERK
-2575 NQAESKMDDE
+2575 IQAAESKMDE
-2585 ILNEKEQIVEPK
+2585 ILQDK
-2597 DATAAV
+2597 DRMPESKQQSSATAV
-2603 ATATTSDTAK
+2603 ASSADSVK
-2613 CEARNEMAP
+2613 CEGNEMAP
-2622 ISTHA
+2622 LEGAGGVAATNS
-2627 NAVNEGTANSN
+2627 NAVNSENSTAISSSN

-2705 SNMSSSTTT
+2705 SNMSTT

-2728 NNNSSSGGGSNSTL
+2728 SNSGGGGNSSL
-2742 TTSEQLKSNMLG
+2742 TTTEQLKSNMLG
-2754 GAVSS
+2754 SSAS
-2759 SNTTPM
+2759 SNISSPM
-2765 ATGSTSG
+2765 ATNSSNNSG
-2772 SGCSSINSNSMNNMT
+2772 GGIISSNSLTNN
-2787 TNSSS
+2787 NSSSS
-2792 SGSAAAQQQLPISAP
+2792 SGSAVVSQPQQQQIAAPP

>member
-24 GPQTTTAGNGGGGN
+24 GPQTATSGSNGGNSGGSGGDPNPGGN
-38 GSATSGGPAAP
+38 GNAPGGGPSAP
-49 AAATSGSGP
+49 AAGTPGGSGP
-58 PTPNNGNDTPAQMPP
+58 PTPNNGSDTPAQMPP

-94 PPHPQHMPPHQQV
+94 PPHPQHMPPHQQLV
-107 GPPPSSSQNPGE
+107 GGPPPPPPSSQNPGE

-133 LGGPPPPIPGGHH
+133 LGGPPPPMPGHH
-146 PMYGRYH
+146 PMYGRFH
-153 HGDPGM
+153 HADPNM
-159 DPYRYSHSPMQQPPP
+159 DPYRYGHTPMQQPPP

-194 PPSQRYIPGQ
+194 PPPQRYIPGQ
-204 PQGPTPTLNSLLQ
+204 APQGPTPTLNSLLQ
-217 SSHPPPPPQHRY
+217 SSHPQPPPQHRY

-236 QPPQQQPPPPQ
+236 QPPQQPPPSQ

-257 GPQPPG
+257 GGPPQPPG
-263 GPAGQGGG
+263 GVQ

-282 PPPSHQPHQSP
+282 PPPTHQPHQSP
-293 YGAQQTGWAPPPRPY
+293 YGGQQTGWAPPPRPY

-363 LPQQQQ
+363 QQQT
-369 PQQQQQQ
+369 QQQQQ

-446 SPAPSPGPGGHPL
+446 SPAPSPGPGSHPL
-459 PPASPHHTQHGGPPP
+459 PPASPHHAQHGGPPP

-571 SGGSGGGPPPPTQQA
+571 GGGPPPPPSQQSA
-586 TQQQQQQQQ
+586 QQQQ
-595 QSQPV
+595 QSQQGPGV
-600 TGAANSSSSAGNSP
+600 PNSSSSASNSP

-619 SSAAAGGP
+619 TSAASGSGGP
-627 QGGGQQ
+627 PGGGQQ
-633 PPPLPNQNSIGS
+633 PPPLSNQNSIGS
-645 QPPSQGPG
+645 QPPPQGPGG

-675 GPQGMLSGYP
+675 GPQGMHSGYP

-709 GYGSTPPPTSQA
+709 AYGSTPPPPSSQA
-721 SSANSMP
+721 SSVNSMP
-728 PGSGP
+728 PGGP
-733 QQYPGSRPMPNH
+733 QQYPGARPMPNH

-752 QNWVPPSPQQSGPVG
+752 QNWVPPSPQQGG

-775 PGAPG
+775 PGAPN

-854 TMGPPPTTPPQSMM
+854 TMGPPPTTPPQSIMAG
-868 PGVSVGEGG
+868 GVSGGEGG
-877 GPPPPPPE
+877 GPPPPD

-901 SGPPHP
+901 SGPSQHP
-907 VTSVVTTGPDGAPMD
+907 VTSVVTTGPDGTPMD

-932 ASAASGEDPQ
+932 ASAASAEDPQ

-972 PHPGH
+972 AHPGH

-983 INSPPN
+983 MNSPPN
-989 WARTPASPS
+989 WARTPASPG
-998 FNSHVPQPETFRTTT
+998 FNSHVPQPETFRATPTAGPTTA
-1013 PSVPTVATTSAKKS
+1013 PTSAKKS

-1035 MDDNPERRIWLDKL
+1035 MDDNPERRVWLDKL

-1060 TACPTISK
+1060 TTCPTISK

-1092 KTWKDIAGLLGI
+1092 KTWKDIAALLGI

-1145 GTKKKSTKA
+1145 GTKKKSAKA

-1159 PGNKSGSSNS
+1159 PAGSSNS

-1180 NTSMDGYPSY
+1180 NTSMDGYPAY
-1190 PGNYPGTGPQPDYGA
+1190 PGNYPGAGPQPDYGA

-1245 DEPVGGVN
+1245 DEPVGSG
-1253 SNAPNAGTTAHA
+1253 APNANVTAHG
-1265 NSASSGAAGPPP
+1265 NNVSGGAAAPT
-1277 PPPNVGPPP
+1277 PPNVVAT
-1286 PQPPPTGRPPYPPG
+1286 QPPPSARPPYPPG

-1312 GSPYPVQPG
+1312 GSPYPGQPG

-1330 QYNATG
+1330 QYNAAG

-1345 GQFPPQNRNM
+1345 GQFPPQNRSM
-1355 YPPYGPEGEAPPT
+1355 YPPYGPEGEAPPS

-1378 RPYSQPPSGT
+1378 RPYSQPPPGS
-1388 SQAPSTPGAP
+1388 SQTPSAPGAP
-1398 SAPGGPPQPGGPPAP
+1398 SAAGGPPQSGPPAP

-1418 PPPGAPGQQEY
+1418 PPPGAPGQQDY

-1445 VKDSQSYPGYNAR
+1445 VKDSQPYPGYNAR
-1458 PQIYGWPG
+1458 PQLYGGWQG
-1466 GANQYRNQYPSSASP
+1466 GSNQYRNQYPTSPSP
-1481 QAWGVAPP
+1481 QAWGAAPP
-1489 RTQAPPGGQLGPSGQ
+1489 RTQAPPGSQLGPPGQ
-1504 QQPPASGAQW
+1504 QQPPPGAATQW

-1534 PPYQQPGQQQPP
+1534 PPYQQSGQQQPP
-1546 PQWTQMG
+1546 PPQWAQMG
-1553 GAGTGAPGTPPSG
+1553 GAGTGTPGAPPSG
-1566 APGSPLRP
+1566 TPGSPLRP
-1574 PSAGQQQRMPNSGPG
+1574 PSAGQQRMPNSGPG
-1589 GGMTGPNSAP
+1589 NMSVPGGSGQMG
-1599 VSGPQPGQ
+1599 GPQPGQ
-1607 PGAPPNSSSATGTMP
+1607 GGVAPPNSSSASAGAAMP
-1622 TNSIGK
+1622 PNTSMGK
-1628 PSFSMPPPP
+1628 QPPFSMPPPP
-1637 QAAGVSSGVQGI
+1637 QAGGANAAGTQG
-1649 PPAQGGGM
+1649 PGGM
-1657 MPGTIGS
+1657 MPAVN
-1664 GSQQKPMIGGVVG
+1664 QQKPPMGVVG
-1677 PPGAPV
+1677 PGGAPLL
-1683 MPPQPATQQQQQPQQ
+1683 QPQ
-1698 QQQQQTPQ
+1698 
-1706 QPQTQ
+1706 
-1711 PSQQQQQQQPPQQ
+1711 SQQQQPPQMQ
-1724 QQQQPQPQPQQQ
+1724 QQVQSQPPQQQLPQQPPPQPQPQQQ
-1736 PFAPPPVGP
+1736 QQPFPPPVGP

-1776 ADVCPVDPWRIFM
+1776 ADICPVDPWRIFM
-1789 AMRSGQLTE
+1789 AIRSGQLTE

-1810 FDDSTVQYFGLAH
+1810 FDDSSVPYFGLVH

-1847 DEKANQND
+1847 DDNKSGSSSKGN
-1855 RISSDRKASNRRGIT
+1855 RKSSYKRCISAHMT
-1870 TSTHNRRRLCDTV
+1870 ANRRRLCDTIKQEAV
-1883 KPEKEEVEEEEK
+1883 DRQED
-1895 EDPQARL
+1895 DPQSRL
-1902 HDHTVDGIEET
+1902 HDNTSGNIGISNENYDIVDD
-1913 YVEADIEGDFGID
+1913 A

-1936 QVKQIPH
+1936 QVKQPPN
-1943 PEERVVLLAHT
+1943 PEERVVLLANT

-1973 QDIFITDGLKE
+1973 NDIFITDGLKE
-1984 WDSEFSGN
+1984 WDSEFNGN

-1997 PIGSNAWTYGFTDRD
+1997 PVGSNAWTYGFTDRD
-2012 INKGIID
+2012 ISKGIID

-2032 YIKTKPKDR
+2032 YIKGKSKDT
-2041 KHKKGDNNVK
+2041 KHKRNAAKTNM
-2051 IELEEDTSCEDLLNP
+2051 EDDDSSSTSPDDVLKP
-2066 KLESKESD
+2066 KLESNDSD
-2074 REMEEDEEVEARLQ
+2074 KEMEDDEVEARLQ

-2098 FNNSTASGNLVPQS
+2098 FNNSAVGSAAPQL

-2118 KSKLQS
+2118 KSKLQN
-2124 DEHRPIEK
+2124 DEQQEQQHLRLEK
-2132 SAFAIPLEIK
+2132 SAFTMPEIK
-2142 RDDDCSEPLT
+2142 REEDSNEAAT
-2152 TVTAAATTTT
+2152 TAAAAATT

-2171 DMELETITTKESS
+2171 DMELETITTKEPA
-2184 VTKAFDPKT
+2184 VTKTFDPKST
-2193 TIRDPALVLQRR
+2193 VRDPALVLQRR

-2217 RDEASLYLVNESQD
+2217 RDESSLYLVNESQD

-2246 MSFVPGNESILAKS
+2246 LSFVPGNESILAKS
-2260 QRFLAVLG
+2260 QRFLAVVG

-2308 EWWWEYLISIRENM
+2308 EWWWDYLISIRENM

-2547 GPGAAV
+2547 GPGTAV

-2561 QKQLQQKLGMQERK
+2561 QKQLQQKNGVQDRKQAVVERK
-2575 NQAESKMDDE
+2575 PDEAALSSDKETPATTNASDSK
-2585 ILNEKEQIVEPK
+2585 
-2597 DATAAV
+2597 TAATTEASGSAADQQIKIEASETAISGGSSNEV
-2603 ATATTSDTAK
+2603 APMSS
-2613 CEARNEMAP
+2613 N
-2622 ISTHA
+2622 SNA
-2627 NAVNEGTANSN
+2627 NDSSSSNSGGGGIAAAVSN
-2638 NIEHMPSKNPSS
+2638 NIENVAGKNPASS
-2650 SMIISAD
+2650 SSSTMIVSAD

-2699 SSMGSC
+2699 SSIGSC
-2705 SNMSSSTTT
+2705 SNLSSSTTAPT
-2714 AAMHHHLHI
+2714 MHHHAHHHHHLHT
-2723 NNNNN
+2723 N
-2728 NNNSSSGGGSNSTL
+2728 NNNSSSSSVSGQGL
-2742 TTSEQLKSNMLG
+2742 TTSEQLKNNMLG
-2754 GAVSS
+2754 TVA
-2759 SNTTPM
+2759 
-2765 ATGSTSG
+2765 ATNS
-2772 SGCSSINSNSMNNMT
+2772 SNSMNNMSSAAAATATAT
-2787 TNSSS
+2787 TNSV
-2792 SGSAAAQQQLPISAP
+2792 AAQQQQQITAP
-2807 PPPPPATTAPPS
+2807 SPPATTAPPS

>member
-1 MNEKIKSP
+1 MNKVLP
-9 SGQGGAGSGPGPVGS
+9 W
-24 GPQTTTAGNGGGGN
+24 
-38 GSATSGGPAAP
+38 
-49 AAATSGSGP
+49 
-58 PTPNNGNDTPAQMPP
+58 
-73 HPYGPPGGGDP
+73 
-84 VMSHYHMHQQ
+84 
-94 PPHPQHMPPHQQV
+94 
-107 GPPPSSSQNPGE
+107 E
-119 HPQKDVGAEYGQSP
+119 HFENLYK
-133 LGGPPPPIPGGHH
+133 
-146 PMYGRYH
+146 
-153 HGDPGM
+153 
-159 DPYRYSHSPMQQPPP
+159 
-174 GGKPQQSAPGGGP
+174 
-187 GIGSPNR
+187 
-194 PPSQRYIPGQ
+194 
-204 PQGPTPTLNSLLQ
+204 
-217 SSHPPPPPQHRY
+217 
-229 TNSYDPQ
+229 
-236 QPPQQQPPPPQ
+236 
-247 SQPPPQGGAG
+247 
-257 GPQPPG
+257 
-263 GPAGQGGG
+263 
-271 GGPPPPQHGGP
+271 
-282 PPPSHQPHQSP
+282 
-293 YGAQQTGWAPPPRPY
+293 
-308 SPQLGPSQQYRTPPP
+308 
-323 TNTSRGQSP
+323 
-332 YPPSQG
+332 
-338 QNSGSY
+338 
-344 PSSPQQ
+344 
-350 QQPQPGQQQQQQQ
+350 
-363 LPQQQQ
+363 
-369 PQQQQQQ
+369 
-376 QQSSSGSGGG
+376 
-386 SGGGPPPPPQSS
+386 
-398 NQGTT
+398 
-403 PSQYSPY
+403 
-410 PQRYPTPPGPATG
+410 
-423 PNHRTAYTTHQYPE
+423 
-437 PNRPWPGGS
+437 
-446 SPAPSPGPGGHPL
+446 
-459 PPASPHHTQHGGPPP
+459 
-474 SSSPS
+474 
-479 HAPSPSPQPSQASPS
+479 
-494 PHQELIGQNS
+494 ELIGQNS

-571 SGGSGGGPPPPTQQA
+571 GGGPPPPPSQQSA
-586 TQQQQQQQQ
+586 QQQQ
-595 QSQPV
+595 QSQQGPGV
-600 TGAANSSSSAGNSP
+600 PNSSSSASNSP

-619 SSAAAGGP
+619 TSAASGSGGP
-627 QGGGQQ
+627 PGGGQQ
-633 PPPLPNQNSIGS
+633 PPPLSNQNSIGS
-645 QPPSQGPG
+645 QPPPQGPGG

-675 GPQGMLSGYP
+675 GPQGMHSGYP

-709 GYGSTPPPTSQA
+709 AYGSTPPPPSSQA
-721 SSANSMP
+721 SSVNSMP
-728 PGSGP
+728 PGGP
-733 QQYPGSRPMPNH
+733 QQYPGARPMPNH

-752 QNWVPPSPQQSGPVG
+752 QNWVPPSPQQGG

-775 PGAPG
+775 PGAPN

-854 TMGPPPTTPPQSMM
+854 TMGPPPTTPPQSIMAG
-868 PGVSVGEGG
+868 GVSGGEGG
-877 GPPPPPPE
+877 GPPPPD

-901 SGPPHP
+901 SGPSQHP
-907 VTSVVTTGPDGAPMD
+907 VTSVVTTGPDGTPMD

-932 ASAASGEDPQ
+932 ASAASAEDPQ

-972 PHPGH
+972 AHPGH

-983 INSPPN
+983 MNSPPN
-989 WARTPASPS
+989 WARTPASPG
-998 FNSHVPQPETFRTTT
+998 FNSHVPQPETFRATPTAGPTTA
-1013 PSVPTVATTSAKKS
+1013 PTSAKKS

-1035 MDDNPERRIWLDKL
+1035 MDDNPERRVWLDKL

-1060 TACPTISK
+1060 TTCPTISK

-1092 KTWKDIAGLLGI
+1092 KTWKDIAALLGI

-1145 GTKKKSTKA
+1145 GTKKKSAKA

-1180 NTSMDGYPSY
+1180 NTSMDGYPAY
-1190 PGNYPGTGPQPDYGA
+1190 PGNYPGAGPQPDYGA

-1218 QSPHPGPNNQTS
+1218 QSPHPG
-1230 AATPGGDNISVNNPF
+1230 
-1245 DEPVGGVN
+1245 
-1253 SNAPNAGTTAHA
+1253 
-1265 NSASSGAAGPPP
+1265 
-1277 PPPNVGPPP
+1277 
-1286 PQPPPTGRPPYPPG
+1286 
-1300 GPYPPPPVSRAP
+1300 
-1312 GSPYPVQPG
+1312 SPYPGQPG

-1330 QYNATG
+1330 QYNAAG

-1345 GQFPPQNRNM
+1345 GQFPPQNRSM
-1355 YPPYGPEGEAPPT
+1355 YPPYGPEGEAPPS

-1378 RPYSQPPSGT
+1378 RPYSQPPPGS
-1388 SQAPSTPGAP
+1388 SQTPSAPGAP
-1398 SAPGGPPQPGGPPAP
+1398 STAGGPPQSGPPAP

-1418 PPPGAPGQQEY
+1418 PPPGAPGQQDY

-1445 VKDSQSYPGYNAR
+1445 VKDSQPYPGYNAR
-1458 PQIYGWPG
+1458 PQLYGGWQG
-1466 GANQYRNQYPSSASP
+1466 GSNQYRNQYPTSPSP
-1481 QAWGVAPP
+1481 QAWGAAPP
-1489 RTQAPPGGQLGPSGQ
+1489 RTQAPPGSQLGPPGQ
-1504 QQPPASGAQW
+1504 QQPPPGAATQW

-1534 PPYQQPGQQQPP
+1534 PPYQQSGQQQPP
-1546 PQWTQMG
+1546 PPQWAQMG
-1553 GAGTGAPGTPPSG
+1553 GAGTGTPGAPPSG
-1566 APGSPLRP
+1566 TPGSPLRP
-1574 PSAGQQQRMPNSGPG
+1574 PSAGQQRMPNSGPG
-1589 GGMTGPNSAP
+1589 NMSVPGGSGQMG
-1599 VSGPQPGQ
+1599 GPQPGQ
-1607 PGAPPNSSSATGTMP
+1607 GGVAPPNSSSASAGAAMP
-1622 TNSIGK
+1622 PNTSMGK
-1628 PSFSMPPPP
+1628 QPPFSMPPPP
-1637 QAAGVSSGVQGI
+1637 QAGGANAAGTQG
-1649 PPAQGGGM
+1649 PGGM
-1657 MPGTIGS
+1657 MPAVN
-1664 GSQQKPMIGGVVG
+1664 QQKPPMGVVG
-1677 PPGAPV
+1677 PGGAPLL
-1683 MPPQPATQQQQQPQQ
+1683 QPQ
-1698 QQQQQTPQ
+1698 
-1706 QPQTQ
+1706 
-1711 PSQQQQQQQPPQQ
+1711 SQQQQPPQMQ
-1724 QQQQPQPQPQQQ
+1724 QQVQSQPPQQQLPQQPPPQPQPQQQ
-1736 PFAPPPVGP
+1736 QQPFPPPVGP

-1776 ADVCPVDPWRIFM
+1776 ADICPVDPWRIFM
-1789 AMRSGQLTE
+1789 AIRSGQLTE

-1810 FDDSTVQYFGLAH
+1810 FDDSSVPYFGLVH

-1847 DEKANQND
+1847 DDNKSGSSSKGN
-1855 RISSDRKASNRRGIT
+1855 RKSSYKRCISAHMT
-1870 TSTHNRRRLCDTV
+1870 ANRRRLCDTIKQEAV
-1883 KPEKEEVEEEEK
+1883 DRQED
-1895 EDPQARL
+1895 DPQSRL
-1902 HDHTVDGIEET
+1902 HDNTSGNIGISNENYDIVDD
-1913 YVEADIEGDFGID
+1913 A

-1936 QVKQIPH
+1936 QVKQPPN
-1943 PEERVVLLAHT
+1943 PEERVVLLANT

-1973 QDIFITDGLKE
+1973 NDIFITDGLKE
-1984 WDSEFSGN
+1984 WDSEFNGN

-1997 PIGSNAWTYGFTDRD
+1997 PVGSNAWTYGFTDRD
-2012 INKGIID
+2012 ISKGIID

-2032 YIKTKPKDR
+2032 YIKGKSKDT
-2041 KHKKGDNNVK
+2041 KHKRNAAKTNM
-2051 IELEEDTSCEDLLNP
+2051 EDDDSSSTSPDDVLKP
-2066 KLESKESD
+2066 KLESNDSD
-2074 REMEEDEEVEARLQ
+2074 KEMEDDEVEARLQ

-2098 FNNSTASGNLVPQS
+2098 FNNSAVGSAAPQL

-2118 KSKLQS
+2118 KSKLQN
-2124 DEHRPIEK
+2124 DEQQEQQHLRLEK
-2132 SAFAIPLEIK
+2132 SAFTMPEIK
-2142 RDDDCSEPLT
+2142 REEDSNEAAT
-2152 TVTAAATTTT
+2152 TAAAAATT

-2171 DMELETITTKESS
+2171 DMELETITTKEPA
-2184 VTKAFDPKT
+2184 VTKTFDPKST
-2193 TIRDPALVLQRR
+2193 VRDPALVLQRR

-2217 RDEASLYLVNESQD
+2217 RDESSLYLVNESQD

-2246 MSFVPGNESILAKS
+2246 LSFVPGNESILAKS
-2260 QRFLAVLG
+2260 QRFLAVVG

-2308 EWWWEYLISIRENM
+2308 EWWWDYLISIRENM

-2547 GPGAAV
+2547 GPGTAV

-2561 QKQLQQKLGMQERK
+2561 QKQLQQKNGVQDRKQAVVERK
-2575 NQAESKMDDE
+2575 PDEAALSSDKETPATTNASDSK
-2585 ILNEKEQIVEPK
+2585 
-2597 DATAAV
+2597 TAATTEASGSAADQQIKIEASETAISGGSSNEV
-2603 ATATTSDTAK
+2603 APMSS
-2613 CEARNEMAP
+2613 N
-2622 ISTHA
+2622 SNA
-2627 NAVNEGTANSN
+2627 NDSSSSNSGGGGIAAAVSN
-2638 NIEHMPSKNPSS
+2638 NIENVAGKNPASS
-2650 SMIISAD
+2650 SSSTMIVSAD

-2699 SSMGSC
+2699 SSIGSC
-2705 SNMSSSTTT
+2705 SNLSSSTTAPT
-2714 AAMHHHLHI
+2714 MHHHAHHHHHLHT
-2723 NNNNN
+2723 N
-2728 NNNSSSGGGSNSTL
+2728 NNNSSSSSVSGQGL
-2742 TTSEQLKSNMLG
+2742 TTSEQLKNNMLG
-2754 GAVSS
+2754 TVA
-2759 SNTTPM
+2759 
-2765 ATGSTSG
+2765 ATNS
-2772 SGCSSINSNSMNNMT
+2772 SNSMNNMSSAAAAAATAT
-2787 TNSSS
+2787 TNSV
-2792 SGSAAAQQQLPISAP
+2792 AAQPQQQITAP
-2807 PPPPPATTAPPS
+2807 SPPATTAPPS